1 MYIPVSFFG
10 AQSSC
15 LNITTSTISG
25 SGFITTGSFISGG
38 YLWDYYQ
45 FQTTDYTDPTYG
57 SYTASF
63 NVLSGLTNQAKL
75 LIVGAGGAG
84 GSGGSPAGD
93 FAAGGGGGGGVVYY
107 DTFPLS
113 SGNYEIG
120 VGGATTQIS
129 SLATGSNGR
138 NSYVKLPN
146 NNTYTPFTSSFLT
159 AFGGGG
165 GGYGRLDAVFPIQ
178 CQLFYGAVGSTT
190 GGFGIYSSQCGAVN
204 AQATINN
211 TLNGITLGPQGYRGG
226 NIGLVAGGASL
237 LLASGGGGAATQGQD
252 LTTAVIST
260 GDYASDG
267 GAGLQFN
274 MTGTATY
281 FSPGGGGNGE
291 SNQVGAFGTGG
302 NTYGRGGRG
311 ERDGT
316 TSQINYGF
324 GGVVIIALPRCAP
337 GLNCREFAITGS
349 GGVASFLECGKDE
362 PTSTTLASGFDIV
375 SCLKTYSGSIIPVL
389 ATGATYTALSASC
402 NAPFTSS
409 NSGCTNCN
417 TYQITSD
424 TNKIAKIDYTPCNQ
438 TTTSTTYIAGTYNL
452 CVSGSGISVA
462 TGSAIPLGTECSVIG
477 CDITPSNDNTP
488 PCPCQF
494 LFVNVFSGR
503 YDFDYT
509 DCNGVTQRRSSS
521 ASSFCGVPNSIRN
534 GSCVVGS
541 CVGLQIRQTGTC
553 CTFP

>member
-38 YLWDYYQ
+38 FLWDYYQ

-84 GSGGSPAGD
+84 GNGNSPNPGNY
-93 FAAGGGGGGGVVYY
+93 AAGGGGGGGVVYY

-113 SGNYEIG
+113 AGIYEIG
-120 VGGATTQIS
+120 VAGATSTPGTT
-129 SLATGSNGR
+129 ATGSNGR

-159 AFGGGG
+159 AYGGGG
-165 GGYGRLDAVFPIQ
+165 GGWGEIDSIFPFT
-178 CQLFYGAVGSTT
+178 CRSFNGAAGPTT
-190 GGFGIYSSQCGAVN
+190 GGVGLYSGQCGPGVAT
-204 AQATINN
+204 ATIYT

-226 NIGLVAGGASL
+226 GIDETEPDFTVFA
-237 LLASGGGGAATQGQD
+237 ASGGGGAANTGSQ
-252 LTTAVIST
+252 LTYNQMAF
-260 GDYASDG
+260 GLYASDG
-267 GAGLQFN
+267 GPGLQFN
-274 MTGTATY
+274 MNGTSTY
-281 FSPGGGGNGE
+281 FSPGGGGQAGGDT
-291 SNQVGAFGTGG
+291 GATGLGG
-302 NTYGRGGRG
+302 NTYGRGGQG
-311 ERDGT
+311 ERDGS
-316 TSQINYGF
+316 TSAVNIGY

-349 GGVASFLECGKDE
+349 GAVASFLECNNSE

-375 SCLKTYSGSIIPVL
+375 ACLKTYSGSIIPVL

-402 NAPFTSS
+402 DTAFTSS

-424 TNKIAKIDYTPCNQ
+424 TYKIAKIDYTPCNQ
-438 TTTSTTYIAGTYNL
+438 ISSSVTYIAGTYNL
-452 CVSGSGISVA
+452 CVSGSAISVA
-462 TGSAIPLGTECSVIG
+462 TGSATPLGTECSVIG

-521 ASSFCGVPNSIRN
+521 SFPFAGVPGSIRN
-534 GSCVVGS
+534 GSCAVGS
-541 CVGLQIRQTGTC
+541 CIGLNIRQSGEC
-553 CTFP
+553 ATFP